1 MLKSCGLVGS
11 SGQVVQGDIKKV
23 CQLNC
28 GQKIRDSSALLIP
41 AVGGIGNSNLSGG
54 IFLIEACLFA
64 ACSKAGGKICL
75 HGCFSF
81 FAGMF
86 RRLRAARYFLPGQ
99 KVPKEPPGDGANR
112 ISAARRLI
120 LHVPHPWTPFTGAQ
134 LGNRADKR
142 KGAGGVS
149 IDLISISAAAQLLVT
164 FQWCFD
170 GRNSAP
176 FGICG
181 AQAARWVCVPVPRPG
196 ALALTMEARK

>member
-1 MLKSCGLVGS
+1 MSPWSRGTAVSPAAGRKKRTPPPATGFPNSGRDRVGS
-11 SGQVVQGDIKKV
+11 VPTVPSGVLPCGVLQGD
-23 CQLNC
+23 
-28 GQKIRDSSALLIP
+28 
-41 AVGGIGNSNLSGG
+41 
-54 IFLIEACLFA
+54 FA
-64 ACSKAGGKICL
+64 AA
-75 HGCFSF
+75 
-81 FAGMF
+81 
-86 RRLRAARYFLPGQ
+86 AARYFLPGQ